1 MPDQKR
7 RAKLNMMTMPCFL
20 ENVTDAKSVQN
31 SYSVASSSSNHKPPL
46 MTVSNDSHAT
56 DTKSQRQFRLDSHH
70 PHTFELDICALW
82 WNFSMVSSTANATPL
97 ARHATLIAVVMMF
110 ATLSGVSGA
119 FMSPQ
124 IHTQLESTTESV
136 VTSSVHSPPRSKETG
151 LRMSIFDDVG
161 KFLQDMGAQ
170 DNGEDSD
177 DEKGGDEEIAGATRL
192 LTIPAKEVKPGGLRL
207 LLMFY
212 LMGQQNTP
220 EPQSWKADQPTRDE
234 YVVDM
239 YYHDRT
245 AVLTVKLSKN
255 QITIDRIG
263 SAPSMSYLAQESVIV
278 DGILDEL
285 QVCVTQ
291 DDINDE
297 DRLLLLPEPQDAI
310 EKARESLAFM

>member
-1 MPDQKR
+1 
-7 RAKLNMMTMPCFL
+7 
-20 ENVTDAKSVQN
+20 
-31 SYSVASSSSNHKPPL
+31 
-46 MTVSNDSHAT
+46 
-56 DTKSQRQFRLDSHH
+56 
-70 PHTFELDICALW
+70 
-82 WNFSMVSSTANATPL
+82 
-97 ARHATLIAVVMMF
+97 
-110 ATLSGVSGA
+110 
-119 FMSPQ
+119 
-124 IHTQLESTTESV
+124 
-136 VTSSVHSPPRSKETG
+136 
-151 LRMSIFDDVG
+151 
-161 KFLQDMGAQ
+161 
-170 DNGEDSD
+170 
-177 DEKGGDEEIAGATRL
+177 
-192 LTIPAKEVKPGGLRL
+192 
-207 LLMFY
+207 MFY